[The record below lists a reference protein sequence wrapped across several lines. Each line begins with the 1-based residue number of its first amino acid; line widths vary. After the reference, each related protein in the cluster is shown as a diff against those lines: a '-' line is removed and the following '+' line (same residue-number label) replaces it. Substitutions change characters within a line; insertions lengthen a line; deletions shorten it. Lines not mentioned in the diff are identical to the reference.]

1 MAKRKRAFKPKD
13 AKVATPPEKVAT
25 AAGESAKEEGAKREY
40 TFRRLV
46 EEAVRERGP
55 VQEAFSSMHE
65 YSLHN
70 VMLAA
75 VQCSVRGIPL
85 GPLGTFKGWQARG
98 RYVKKGEKALTL
110 CMPIVRR
117 ERDEESGEERVST
130 FFQYRN
136 FWFTIHQ
143 TSGEDYLRP
152 EHPEFQAARALR
164 ELNVEETP
172 FQSLDPNILGYATGR
187 KIAIHPEAP
196 VAQRIWFHE
205 LAHVVLGHT
214 QEETLVVDGRRLDT
228 SLVEVEADTTA
239 YLCLTLLKIP
249 GAEYCRRYIQKWL
262 AGQALPESSARRI
275 ILAANQILRA
285 GQPKITDTAV
295 EAL

>member
-1 MAKRKRAFKPKD
+1 MAKRKRAFK
-13 AKVATPPEKVAT
+13 AKNAAAVETTNET
-25 AAGESAKEEGAKREY
+25 ASGASESETASGEKREY

-46 EEAVRERGP
+46 EEAIREPGP
-55 VQEAFSSMHE
+55 TLDAYLSMHE

-70 VMLAA
+70 VLLAA
-75 VQCSVRGIPL
+75 AQCSIRGVPL
-85 GPLGTFKGWQARG
+85 GPLGTFKGWRARG
-98 RYVKKGEKALTL
+98 RYVKKGEKALML

-117 ERDEESGEERVST
+117 ERDEATGEERVST

-136 FWFTIHQ
+136 YWFTIHQ

-164 ELNVEETP
+164 ELNVEEAP
-172 FQSLDPNILGYATGR
+172 FQSLDPNILGYASGR

-196 VAQRIWFHE
+196 VSQRIWFHE

-214 QEETLVVDGRRLDT
+214 EEATLIVDGRRLET
-228 SLVEVEADTTA
+228 SLMEVEADTVA
-239 YLCLTLLKIP
+239 YLCLTLLQLP

-285 GQPKITDTAV
+285 GQPQITDAV
-295 EAL
+295 VDAQ